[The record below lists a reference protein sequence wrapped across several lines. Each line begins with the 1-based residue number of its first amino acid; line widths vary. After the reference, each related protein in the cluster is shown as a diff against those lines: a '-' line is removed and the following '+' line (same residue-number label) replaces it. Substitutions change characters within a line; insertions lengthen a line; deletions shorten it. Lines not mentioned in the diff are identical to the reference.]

1 MKTCDISIFTGIQ
14 MFTLL
19 LSIPRRIKK
28 FSWWRVDI
36 EKFLAAGI
44 DRMQQ
49 DLSAVIFGNFYQEKV
64 QIRTPDYYF
73 QE

>member
-1 MKTCDISIFTGIQ
+1 MFLLSGLQ

-28 FSWWRVDI
+28 FSWWRADI

-49 DLSAVIFGNFYQEKV
+49 DLSALIFGTFYQEKV
-64 QIRTPDYYF
+64 QN
-73 QE
+73 